1 METQVLTEVAA
12 ASSTLSMWGLIWS
25 SDFVIKMVIIGLIS
39 ASVWS
44 WAIII
49 EKFGTLR
56 HIQRMT
62 KKFEENFWSGGSLD
76 KLYDSVSSRPRD
88 PMGSMFVAAMREW
101 KRSNNILKSK
111 SDRGL
116 RGVSLQQRV
125 EKSMS
130 VVMDKDLED
139 MESRLG
145 FLATTGSV
153 SPFVG
158 LFGTVWGVMNSFSS
172 MGVNQNN
179 SLTTIAPGIAE
190 ALFTTALGLIAAI
203 PAVVA
208 YNKISSD
215 VDRYSRKL
223 ENFISEFSS
232 ILSREIDDTAI
243 QAEIAGE

>member
-1 METQVLTEVAA
+1 METQVLTEVAG
-12 ASSTLSMWGLIWS
+12 ASSHLSIWSLIWS
-25 SDFVIKMVIIGLIS
+25 ADFVIKMVIIGLLA

-49 EKFGTLR
+49 EKIGTIR
-56 HIQRMT
+56 HLKNLT

-76 KLYDSVSSRPRD
+76 KLYDSISSRPRD
-88 PMGSMFVAAMREW
+88 PMASMFVAAMREW
-101 KRSNNILKSK
+101 KRSNILKSK

-116 RGVSLQQRV
+116 RGVSLQQRI
-125 EKSMS
+125 EKSMT
-130 VVMDKDLED
+130 VVMDKELEEL
-139 MESRLG
+139 ESRLG

-158 LFGTVWGVMNSFSS
+158 LFGTVWGIMNSFSA
-172 MGVNQNN
+172 MGLNQNN

-208 YNKISSD
+208 FNKISTD
-215 VDRYSRKL
+215 IDRYARKL